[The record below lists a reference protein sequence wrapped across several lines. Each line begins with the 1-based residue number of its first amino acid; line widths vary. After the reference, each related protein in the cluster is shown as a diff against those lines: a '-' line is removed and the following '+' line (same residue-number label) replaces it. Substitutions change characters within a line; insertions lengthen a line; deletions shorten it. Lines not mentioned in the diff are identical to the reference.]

1 MKKVISFIWL
11 VLRVLLYMIV
21 LLILLDDPILYP
33 ICVILF
39 AYIEFKDKVNVS
51 VFHGILDLRLRRNGC
66 RDGNRSFLLRIGG
79 CVY

>member
-1 MKKVISFIWL
+1 
-11 VLRVLLYMIV
+11 MIV

-51 VFHGILDLRLRRNGC
+51 VFHGIIDDVRRE
-66 RDGNRSFLLRIGG
+66 LK
-79 CVY
+79 